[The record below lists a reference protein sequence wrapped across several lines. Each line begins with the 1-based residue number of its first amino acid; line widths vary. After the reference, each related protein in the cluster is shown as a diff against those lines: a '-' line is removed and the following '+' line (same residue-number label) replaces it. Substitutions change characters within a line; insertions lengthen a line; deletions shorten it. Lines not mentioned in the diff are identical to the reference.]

1 MTGFDLPF
9 SFYAVFAF
17 IFGLAI
23 GSFLNVVIHRVPL
36 GQSVVRPGSHCP
48 SCHAPIRAFD
58 NIPLL
63 SFALLRG
70 RCRQCRARIA
80 PVYPLVELLTALMFV
95 ALIFKTGPAWEVLL
109 EFVFAS
115 VMIALIFIDAR
126 HHLLP
131 NVVTYPAFIFAL
143 AAAAARAAW
152 GEQTSFTIDISIIIP
167 GLESEFEPWR
177 AALFGGL
184 LFALAAP
191 GFWLLDRLDPIL
203 FGRYFEW
210 EEIDE
215 ESFVTTPRDDEN
227 CGADYQPAPQSPV
240 GEERGEAMDEAE
252 ANREMEKERRHD
264 RAVYAT
270 MIFGL
275 LAAIAWAAMVVFFS
289 ANDQRVYE
297 EAYGGLLRASAGA
310 LIGGGLIWWIR
321 AVYFLVRRLEGMG
334 LGDVKMMSVVG
345 AFMGWQGAF
354 GVLLLGSIL
363 GSVIGAIAAYRS
375 KRGMKTPLPFGVCLG
390 VAALVVMLT
399 ATPFFRWYIGQ

>member
-1 MTGFDLPF
+1 MPHVTGFDLPF
-9 SFYAVFAF
+9 SFYVVFAF
-17 IFGLAI
+17 LFGLAI
-23 GSFLNVVIHRVPL
+23 GSFLNVVIHRVPR
-36 GQSVVRPGSHCP
+36 GESVARPGSHCP
-48 SCHAPIRAFD
+48 SCDTAIRAFD

-63 SFALLRG
+63 SFAILRG

-80 PVYPLVELLTALMFV
+80 PVYPLVELLTALVFV

-131 NVVTYPAFIFAL
+131 NVITYPAFVFAL
-143 AAAAARAAW
+143 AGATARAGW

-184 LFALAAP
+184 LIALAAP
-191 GFWLLDRLDPIL
+191 GFWLLDKLDSIL
-203 FGRYFEW
+203 FGKYFEW

-215 ESFVTTPRDDEN
+215 E
-227 CGADYQPAPQSPV
+227 A
-240 GEERGEAMDEAE
+240 GEEKGEEKDKAMDEAE
-252 ANREMEKERRHD
+252 ARREMEKERRHD
-264 RAVYAT
+264 RAIYAT
-270 MIFGL
+270 MIIGL
-275 LAAIAWAAMVVFFS
+275 IAALAWAAMVVSFS

-297 EAYGGLLRASAGA
+297 EAYSGLLRASAGA

-345 AFMGWQGAF
+345 AFMGWQGSF

-363 GSVIGAIAAYRS
+363 GSVIGVIAAYRS
-375 KRGMKTPLPFGVCLG
+375 KRGLKTPLPFGVCLG
-390 VAALVVMLT
+390 IAALVVMLT

>member
-1 MTGFDLPF
+1 
-9 SFYAVFAF
+9 
-17 IFGLAI
+17 
-23 GSFLNVVIHRVPL
+23 
-36 GQSVVRPGSHCP
+36 
-48 SCHAPIRAFD
+48 
-58 NIPLL
+58 
-63 SFALLRG
+63 
-70 RCRQCRARIA
+70 
-80 PVYPLVELLTALMFV
+80 
-95 ALIFKTGPAWEVLL
+95 
-109 EFVFAS
+109 
-115 VMIALIFIDAR
+115 
-126 HHLLP
+126 
-131 NVVTYPAFIFAL
+131 
-143 AAAAARAAW
+143 
-152 GEQTSFTIDISIIIP
+152 
-167 GLESEFEPWR
+167 
-177 AALFGGL
+177 
-184 LFALAAP
+184 
-191 GFWLLDRLDPIL
+191 
-203 FGRYFEW
+203 
-210 EEIDE
+210 
-215 ESFVTTPRDDEN
+215 
-227 CGADYQPAPQSPV
+227 
-240 GEERGEAMDEAE
+240 MDEAE